1 MYNINPFKS
10 VVVKVLPQVSKEKL
24 ASSSR
29 VAVIFILSF
38 FVWAGVTGCGSE
50 SRTED
55 RLVIALESS
64 PTNLDPRLALDAA
77 SERVNQLIY
86 SKLVRFD
93 RKLNIVSDLAEEWEN
108 PDPLTYIFHL
118 KKGALFHDGRELTS
132 RDVKYTFESIL
143 DPELGSAKRG
153 SYLAV
158 EKIEAPDSLTIIFK
172 LREPYAPFM
181 VSMIQGI
188 VPAHIADI
196 DEKRLSL
203 NPVGSGPFIF
213 ESWQKDEKIELTAFK
228 DYYGGEPKLR
238 RIVFRIVPDETIR
251 LLEMEKGGVHLI
263 QNGLSPDI
271 LPRLRK
277 NEHLK
282 IITGPSTNYSYLGFN
297 MEDPILRNRMVR
309 QAIASSINRESIIT
323 NILKGTAS
331 PATGLLPPEHWA
343 YQGDVQR
350 YPYDPAHAA
359 QLLDRAGFKDPDG
372 DGPKPRLQLVYKTSQ
387 NQLRRRI
394 AEVIQQNL
402 KDVGV
407 ELKIQ
412 SYEWGTFFS
421 HIRKGN
427 FQIYSLTWVGIT
439 EPDIYYYIFHT
450 SNVPPQGANRG
461 RYLNAEIDELLVKGR
476 RAVDF
481 DQRKAVYGQVQ
492 KIIAEDSP
500 YVSLWHETN
509 VVVMRKEVE
518 GFRLYPGGDFTSL
531 KDVHIKRQ

>member
-10 VVVKVLPQVSKEKL
+10 IAVTALPQVSKEKPGSFPR
-24 ASSSR
+24 A
-29 VAVIFILSF
+29 AAIFILSF
-38 FVWAGVTGCGSE
+38 LVLAGATGCGSE
-50 SRTED
+50 SRTD
-55 RLVIALESS
+55 DGLVIALESS
-64 PTNLDPRLALDAA
+64 PTNLDPRLSLDAA

-93 RKLNIVSDLAEEWEN
+93 RKLNIVSDLAEGWEN

-158 EKIEAPDSLTIIFK
+158 EKIEAPDPLTVIFK
-172 LREPYAPFM
+172 LKEPYAPFM

-188 VPAHIADI
+188 VPAHIADT
-196 DEKRLSL
+196 DENRLRL
-203 NPVGSGPFIF
+203 NPVGSGPFRF
-213 ESWQKDEKIELTAFK
+213 DSWQQDEKIELTAFK
-228 DYYGGEPKLR
+228 DYYGGKPKLS
-238 RIVFRIVPDETIR
+238 RIAFRIVPDETIR
-251 LLEMEKGGVHLI
+251 LLEIEKGGVHLI

-297 MEDPILRNRMVR
+297 MEDPILRHRMVR
-309 QAIASSINRESIIT
+309 QALASSIKRESIII
-323 NILKGTAS
+323 NILKGTAI

-343 YQGDVQR
+343 YEGGVQS

-372 DGPKPRLQLVYKTSQ
+372 DGPKPRFQLVYKTSQ

-450 SNVPPQGANRG
+450 SNVPPRGANRG

-476 RAVDF
+476 RTVDF
-481 DQRKAVYGQVQ
+481 DKRKAVYGRVQ
-492 KIIAEDSP
+492 KIIAEDTP

-531 KDVHIKRQ
+531 KDVYIQQR